1 MKPNVKEQR
10 SDLSVSKDIKELIQ
24 SFEKWISFTQSMQKL
39 PEEIWDSSLEEGKWT
54 VRDIV
59 SHMMLWDKY
68 FKARIWHD
76 LHHMDPLK
84 EYFKTKNCPI
94 ESIY

>member
-1 MKPNVKEQR
+1 MIKFYQHKEFGECKPNVKEQR

-68 FKARIWHD
+68 FKARI
-76 LHHMDPLK
+76 LYGM
-84 EYFKTKNCPI
+84 
-94 ESIY
+94 IYITWTH